1 MSKNRPYQTAC
12 INAVEAAF
20 VDYQSV
26 LAECPTGTGKSR
38 IFSELVRRAYPKRSL
53 ILAHRGELIF
63 QAARH
68 IQNCGLETAI
78 EKADLVASNGLFNR
92 SPVVVASV
100 QTMVSKERSRFV
112 DRKRMQKWLPTDF
125 GLIVCDEAH
134 HFCAPIF
141 REVLDYFKKGNPS
154 IRIFGCTA
162 TPDRADEKALGTV
175 FDMCAFRLSILDA
188 INQGW
193 LVPIC
198 PLSLRVD
205 DMDLSHIKTTAGDL
219 NQGELAKVMEL
230 EKPLY
235 GMAQAAL
242 ESAFYMEPNSLTN
255 VPVEQWHS
263 FLTGEG
269 TPPRSTLCFTVS
281 VKQSE
286 MLSDIFNRVI
296 PNVADWVCGK
306 TETESRH
313 LKNEAFKSGAL
324 PILVNCGTHT
334 EGVDVPRAEVIVPKP
349 TKSRSLCVQM
359 IGRGFRPAEVN
370 GKSIVDQYETAE
382 ERIHAIGRSRKPQ
395 CIVIDLY
402 GTMGKHKLVSPL
414 QVLGGNYDEQTVERA
429 VQNARAKMVAVN
441 VTEEMEAAKQQL
453 LDEAAEARARAAAR
467 RSRLVGRATFA
478 VGVVNPFDNSDV
490 SPMKMPARTGA
501 MLSDAQKWIIRV
513 RLGKDPDKLPI
524 GYAKKLI
531 GEYFKNR
538 KR

>member
-1 MSKNRPYQTAC
+1 MIKPRPYQAEC
-12 INAVEAAF
+12 ISAVETAWLEH
-20 VDYQSV
+20 QSV
-26 LAECPTGTGKSR
+26 LVELATACGKSV
-38 IFSELVRRAYPKRSL
+38 IFSQLIRRAHPKRSL
-53 ILAHRGELIF
+53 VLAHRGELIF

-68 IQNCGLETAI
+68 VQNTGLETAI
-78 EKADLVASNGLFNR
+78 EKAELVASNGLFNR
-92 SPVVVASV
+92 SSVVVASV

-112 DRKRMQKWLPTDF
+112 DRKRMQKWNPKDF
-125 GLIVCDEAH
+125 GLIVIDECHRAV
-134 HFCAPIF
+134 APTYKEI
-141 REVLDYFKKGNPS
+141 LDYFKKDNPEL
-154 IRIFGCTA
+154 RIIGVTA
-162 TPDRADEKALGTV
+162 TSDRLDKQAMGKV
-175 FDMCAFRLSILDA
+175 FDICPFRYAVLEA
-188 INQGW
+188 INDGW
-193 LVPIC
+193 LVPVMAL
-198 PLSLRVD
+198 PLRVD

-219 NQGELAKVMEL
+219 NQAELAKVMEA

-242 ESAFYMEPNSLTN
+242 ESTFYMEPNALSD
-255 VPVEQWHS
+255 VPVEGWHS
-263 FLTGEG
+263 HLTSHGI
-269 TPPRSTLCFTVS
+269 PPRSTLCFTVS

-286 MLSDIFNRVI
+286 MLADIFNRVV

-306 TETESRH
+306 TETNLRH
-313 LKNEAFKSGAL
+313 EKNERFKGGAL

-402 GTMGKHKLVSPL
+402 GVTGKHKLVSPL

-441 VTEEMEAAKQQL
+441 VTEEMEKAKQQL
-453 LDEAAEARARAAAR
+453 LAEAAEARARAAAR
-467 RSRLVGRATFA
+467 KSRLVGRARFA
-478 VGVVNPFDNSDV
+478 IGVVNPFDNSDV

-501 MLSDAQKWIIRV
+501 MLSEAQRWILKN

-524 GYAKKLI
+524 GYAKVLI
-531 GEYFKNR
+531 GQYFKNR